1 MATHKDL
8 DTAFHALTHREAHK
22 PRSVEV
28 AKEEP
33 RVLKELH
40 IRKLH
45 DGSLHHTLHHENGM
59 REEGSTHDLDDV
71 HDALEEHFGEPNT
84 DEEESEGRK

>member
-1 MATHKDL
+1 MKREDL
-8 DTAFHALTHREAHK
+8 DSALHTLTHSRHKEAVK
-22 PRSVEV
+22 DEPRSAE
-28 AKEEP
+28 
-33 RVLKELH
+33 VLKELH

-45 DGSLHHTLHHENGM
+45 DGSLHHTLHHENGL
-59 REEGSTHDLDDV
+59 RSEGSTHDLDDV